1 MSKIILKTENL
12 SKSFGKLEVLKS
24 ISTEIYQGE
33 VVAIIGASG
42 SGKSTFL
49 RCINLLE
56 RPSTGKVYFHVREIT
71 HPKANI
77 AKIRQRLVMVFQH
90 FNLFPHMT
98 TLENITYA
106 PIKVKRVEKHQAKLK
121 GMELLERVGLAEK
134 ADVYPAK
141 LSGGQKQRV
150 AIARALAMEP
160 EVILFDEPT
169 SALDPEMVKDV
180 LEAIQ
185 SLAVTGITMAIVTH
199 EMGFAREVA
208 SRIMFLDRGV
218 LAEDSSPQEFFH
230 SPKCE
235 RAQQFLNKML

>member
-1 MSKIILKTENL
+1 MNKIILKTENL

-33 VVAIIGASG
+33 VVAILGASG

-56 RPSTGKVYFHVREIT
+56 RPSTGKVYFHEQEIT

-77 AKIRQRLVMVFQH
+77 AKVRQRLVMVFQH

-106 PIKVKRVEKHQAKLK
+106 PIKVKGIEKNQAKLK

-134 ADVYPAK
+134 ANVYPAK

-180 LEAIQ
+180 LEAMQ
-185 SLAVTGITMAIVTH
+185 GLAETGITMAIVTH

-208 SRIMFLDRGV
+208 SRIIFLDRGV
-218 LAEDSSPQEFFH
+218 LAEDNSPQDFFH